1 MKKPQIKSPS
11 CKGLFNCLSFDDSFQ
26 KFRRSGFSYNLAEE
40 YAAQNDEEIPLYSA
54 SLISLGNRKGFFK
67 HLFAEE
73 APGLCQHATLIAL
86 GLESMIDAVLSLGST
101 CKYFFVFILVCLN
114 EPLI

>member
-54 SLISLGNRKGFFK
+54 SLISLGNRKGFLNTFLQNK
-67 HLFAEE
+67 LKAFANMRHLSRW
-73 APGLCQHATLIAL
+73 AL
-86 GLESMIDAVLSLGST
+86 KV
-101 CKYFFVFILVCLN
+101 
-114 EPLI
+114 